1 MPNTFRAIDSG
12 VRPGRKQIAFD
23 EALVE
28 LHRDGKVPDT
38 IRFLRFPPT
47 VLIGRHQAM
56 RQEVKVDHCT
66 QNGIGLARRITGGGA
81 IYLDEN
87 QVGWE
92 LVFSRKRLPMSDL
105 GAYTVAICEAV
116 ADGLRS
122 AFDVPAQFRPR
133 SDIEVDGR
141 KICGTGGF
149 FDGDTLIYQGTVLVD
164 VDSARMMACLNV
176 PDVKPAER
184 DLDKAV
190 QRVTT
195 LKALLGAAPAVEDVH
210 AAVLSGLRDR
220 LGITI
225 EPGPITVPEEALAAE
240 LGAELIETDDFVFEI
255 DDPRG
260 GDVLSGTHRAPGGT
274 IGAHVRLEGTG
285 AAERI
290 REVLFTGDFFVTPAR
305 VVLDLE
311 ATLRGANLAQLSQT
325 IDDYF
330 ARAEIGLA
338 TISPDDV
345 KTALRAA
352 VDSRDTK
359 SAAP

>member
-1 MPNTFRAIDSG
+1 MPTPFRAIDSG

-28 LHRDGKVPDT
+28 LHRDGTVSDT
-38 IRFLRFPPT
+38 VRFLRFPPT

-133 SDIEVDGR
+133 SDIEVDGQ

-164 VDSARMMACLNV
+164 VDPARMMACLNV
-176 PDVKPAER
+176 PDVKPAGR
-184 DLDKAV
+184 DLDKAA

-195 LKALLGAAPAVEDVH
+195 LKALLGEAPAVEAVH
-210 AAVLSGLRDR
+210 DAVLAGLRKGLD
-220 LGITI
+220 ITI
-225 EPGPITVPEEALAAE
+225 EPGPITAQEEELAAAM
-240 LGAELIETDDFVFEI
+240 GADLIETDDFVFEI
-255 DDPRG
+255 DDPGG

-274 IGAHVRLEGTG
+274 ISAHVRLEGAG
-285 AAERI
+285 AVERI
-290 REVLFTGDFFVTPAR
+290 REVLFTGDFFVAPAR

-311 ATLRGANLAQLSQT
+311 AALRSTTLAEVPQA

-330 ARAEIGLA
+330 ARAKIGLA
-338 TISPDDV
+338 TISPEDV
-345 KTALRAA
+345 KTALRSAL
-352 VDSRDTK
+352 DSRDT
-359 SAAP
+359 